1 MKKFL
6 VFIIAVLMTAIVA
19 GCSGETK
26 ESTPASEPVT
36 AATEETTEE
45 TTEAVAKAKTIDVIP
60 DPKEVFTE
68 GNVAIIMSDPTAYYQ
83 VSGYQEGEYDIYVEA
98 CKEMGFTDIKHES
111 EAENGTRLFFAY
123 DEGHEYYLEVTIN
136 GENNLLDITCKPVEA
151 E

>member
-26 ESTPASEPVT
+26 ESTQTSEPVV
-36 AATEETTEE
+36 ETTEA
-45 TTEAVAKAKTIDVIP
+45 TEAVAKAKTIDVIP

-98 CKEMGFTDIKHES
+98 CKEVGFTDIKHES

>member
-26 ESTPASEPVT
+26 ESTPTSEPVVEP
-36 AATEETTEE
+36 TEA
-45 TTEAVAKAKTIDVIP
+45 TEAVAKVKTIDVIP

>member
-26 ESTPASEPVT
+26 ESTPTSEPVV
-36 AATEETTEE
+36 E
-45 TTEAVAKAKTIDVIP
+45 TTEATEVVAKAKTIDVIP

>member
-26 ESTPASEPVT
+26 ESTQTSEPVV
-36 AATEETTEE
+36 E

>member
-26 ESTPASEPVT
+26 ESTPTSEPI
-36 AATEETTEE
+36 AE
-45 TTEAVAKAKTIDVIP
+45 TTEATETVAKAKTIDVIP